1 MSKLPLGR
9 VVGTVVAAI
18 VIFVITSLW
27 LDLNEQKIALNEA
40 IQILQS
46 QSWVLQELSGT
57 VNELTIVEEPEAEL
71 TIEEAWVEEVSSVL
85 ACSPGEQPTQHAS
98 DWTGNS
104 EILNTWS
111 AKNPCVL
118 PKGSYSTI
126 TFELAKPIGK
136 ANELHTRFKDTGIY
150 GKVLVAK
157 GEQTIQL
164 DINSITTT
172 KVVGGDLGK
181 YLEKN
186 DVSLSTYIAMFDGN
200 YIVAIYLD

>member
-85 ACSPGEQPTQHAS
+85 ACSPGEQPTQAAGYY
-98 DWTGNS
+98 TGNT
-104 EILNTWS
+104 EILNTRAS
-111 AKNPCVL
+111 KNLCIL
-118 PKGSYSTI
+118 PQGTYDTI
-126 TFELAKPIGK
+126 TFTFAKPL
-136 ANELHTRFKDTGIY
+136 ASENQLHAWFKDTGIY
-150 GKVLVAK
+150 GRLLIDKGATSATFYLNQLETNKGTFDLFKSLV
-157 GEQTIQL
+157 
-164 DINSITTT
+164 
-172 KVVGGDLGK
+172 
-181 YLEKN
+181 KN
-186 DVSLSTYIAMFDGN
+186 DVTVSTYLATFDWN
-200 YIVAIYLD
+200 YIVEVILD